1 MRSIKTHV
9 RPIQKLGED
18 IQILLGLRDEGND
31 GDEFEDEDGDLVD
44 ICVGHGV
51 RAGGMTWHKL
61 YLTVLN

>member
-1 MRSIKTHV
+1 M
-9 RPIQKLGED
+9 GED
-18 IQILLGLRDEGND
+18 IQILLGLRDEGKD